1 MDTTKYESWN
11 LRKITK
17 ALEEHN
23 VDNVKIEVPMF
34 QRNLVWSEEQKKTF
48 IDSVKKGFPIGT
60 LLFYKVKDKDT
71 YSLIDG
77 LQRSTTIKD
86 FMKSPTSYFET
97 QDVDDEVI
105 ETLYKLFERNTD
117 KREFYETMRME
128 IQEYVRQN
136 DLSSSNLSYDLAKM
150 LVERYAK
157 KEDLKTLDKT
167 VNAVTPCIEEFSKL
181 YEEIAQS
188 PIPVMIFSGDESDL
202 PTVFE
207 RINNQGTLLGKYQ
220 IYAASWAVKNYTVV
234 IENEEVLNHIIAKY
248 DDFVSEGFELSGY
261 DRNAMLDTRQ
271 VSLFEYA
278 LGFGKYIS
286 DKYDKLF
293 VKNKSLLEIN
303 QIGFELLNAC
313 FGCHNKQIKDLHEKL
328 NTVDINLLEKRLDEI
343 IQLIDGILAPF
354 IGFKANSRGNIPI
367 YHAQYQIVSIIACTF
382 REKYNI
388 NNLDKE
394 KIDWKQKYALLK
406 MNIPQHYVFD
416 IIARVWSDGSL
427 GKLYSTLNDNKY
439 LRPIE
444 KSLWETKLEDWL
456 NNTLTRRE
464 KTNVASPKPVE
475 KLFLNCI
482 FVNTI
487 TAREQLSPDVKFDI
501 EHLATKEILKKVIKK
516 HSWEGMPISSI
527 ANICYLPEYDNRA
540 KKGKTIYQNKAY
552 LEYIET
558 KGLTLNDIES
568 KYTFTE
574 RNDLQWLE
582 ECYSNDQYSEYLD
595 KYCDFLKRRFVKMK
609 EAFYTSLGIE

>member
-1 MDTTKYESWN
+1 MVRGAE
-11 LRKITK
+11 
-17 ALEEHN
+17 
-23 VDNVKIEVPMF
+23 
-34 QRNLVWSEEQKKTF
+34 KTF
-48 IDSVKKGFPIGT
+48 IDSVKKGFSIGT

-97 QDVDDEVI
+97 QDIDDEVI

-117 KREFYETMRME
+117 KKEFFETIRME

-136 DLSSSNLSYDLAKM
+136 DLSSSNLSYDLARM
-150 LVERYAK
+150 LVEQYAK

-167 VNAVTPCIEEFSKL
+167 VKAVTPCIEQFSKL

-234 IENEEVLNHIIAKY
+234 IENEQVLNHIIAKY

-286 DKYDKLF
+286 DKYDRLF
-293 VKNKSLLEIN
+293 VKNKSLQEIN

-328 NTVDINLLEKRLDEI
+328 NAININLLEKRLDEI
-343 IQLIDGILAPF
+343 IQLIDGLLAPF
-354 IGFKANSRGNIPI
+354 IGFKANSRGNMPI
-367 YHAQYQIVSIIACTF
+367 YHAQYQIVSIIASTF
-382 REKYNI
+382 REKYDI
-388 NNLDKE
+388 NNLEKE
-394 KIDWKQKYALLK
+394 KINWKQRYTLLK
-406 MNIPQHYVFD
+406 RSIPQHYVFD
-416 IIARVWSDGSL
+416 IIARVWADGSL

-439 LRPIE
+439 IKPIE

-487 TAREQLSPDVKFDI
+487 TAREQLSPDIKFDI

-558 KGLTLNDIES
+558 QGLTLNDIES

-574 RNDLQWLE
+574 KDDLQWLE
-582 ECYSNDQYSEYLD
+582 ESYSDQQYSEYLD
-595 KYCDFLKRRFVKMK
+595 RYCDFLKRRFVKMK